1 MIDQFVKGLQKID
14 RFGAIYRPPIV
25 DIHPEYKS
33 VLGGIAT
40 FILYGSSLAYF
51 LYQII
56 QWQSNQL
63 LPKIT
68 YIQTSYDKKYYKIDE
83 MMSSFYIR
91 KNQKVDQIDP
101 FDPGNIILQ
110 PILSKFA
117 NQQLV
122 DSYPIDY
129 NSKSERN
136 DIHEV
141 ILENIELNLNL
152 NNSNDDP
159 QIEYLLSFGTCM
171 EQYLMNGQKCANQ
184 TLVNTYLNQKSHALI
199 LNHYVKEYNSKQ
211 KHIQNVKKQ
220 FLAIL
225 TNNTTLYFQ
234 NQIRLSKTQVD
245 DGFLFPSNSNKEFPM
260 DTIIISQNTSPDSF
274 YNIFGRVTYLVMAY
288 SLSEVIQ
295 EQYIEYPKISEVL
308 ADIGSIVSII
318 LVLSYLFIFLNE
330 HQLEKE
336 SIQKVIQMYYPEF
349 CNIKQYQNWYGKIVE
364 VKYNNIVINKEEYIM
379 FYNKVQRVAAKKLS
393 ITNILFTL
401 AKLQF
406 LIQSNYN
413 IDKIKLAHKVGIKLK
428 QFSKGSSIQSP
439 KLIQEQ
445 LNLQEISRN
454 ESKDHI
460 QIHDI
465 ANINLNEQNNNQSS
479 MVRQETINKDNSKS
493 IYLNL
498 KDDFHLLNDED
509 FQLFTIDE
517 PIAIENDIQKS
528 DLYFENN
535 YIDL

>member
-14 RFGAIYRPPIV
+14 RFGAIYRPPII

-68 YIQTSYDKKYYKIDE
+68 YIQTSYEKKYYNIDE
-83 MMSSFYIR
+83 MLSTFYIR
-91 KNQKVDQIDP
+91 KNNKVDQIDP

-110 PILSKFA
+110 PVLSKFE

-122 DSYPIDY
+122 DSYPCEYRLQD
-129 NSKSERN
+129 NN
-136 DIHEV
+136 DIYEV
-141 ILENIELNLNL
+141 ILKNIELNLNM
-152 NNSNDDP
+152 NYSDDDP

-171 EQYLMNGQKCANQ
+171 EIYLLDGQKCANQ
-184 TLVNTYLNQKSHALI
+184 SLVNTYMNQKSHAII

-211 KHIQNVKKQ
+211 KRIQNVTKQ
-220 FLAIL
+220 FLGIL
-225 TNNTTLYFQ
+225 TSNSTLYFQ
-234 NQIRLSKTQVD
+234 NQIRLSKTEVD

-260 DTIIISQNTSPDSF
+260 DVIIISQTTSTDSF
-274 YNIFGRVTYLVMAY
+274 YNVFGRATYLVMAY

-336 SIQKVIQMYYPEF
+336 SISKVIQMYYPEY
-349 CNIKQYQNWYGKIVE
+349 CNIQQSQNWYGKIVE
-364 VKYNNIVINKEEYIM
+364 VKYNNIIIDKDEYIS
-379 FYNKVQRVAAKKLS
+379 FYNKIQRIAAKKLS
-393 ITNILFTL
+393 ITNILYTL

-406 LIQSNYN
+406 LLQSTYPS
-413 IDKIKLAHKVGIKLK
+413 DKIKLAHKVGIKLK
-428 QFSKGSSIQSP
+428 QFSKISTPEI
-439 KLIQEQ
+439 IQEQ

-454 ESKDHI
+454 QSNDHI

-465 ANINLNEQNNNQSS
+465 SNVNQNEQNNNQSS
-479 MVRQETINKDNSKS
+479 MVQQETINKDNSKS
-493 IYLNL
+493 IFLKL
-498 KDDFHLLNDED
+498 KDEFHLLSDED

-517 PIAIENDIQKS
+517 PITIDDDIQKS
-528 DLYFENN
+528 DIYFENN